1 MKVPISWLSDY
12 VDIDM
17 PIEMLSHKL
26 TMSGLEIGSIDTIGG
41 DWGDLIVV
49 GRILEIN
56 PHPNADRLKVPLID
70 VGQEEPVSV
79 VCGAP
84 NIRVGQNIAYAS
96 EGAKLTNPKTG
107 QLEQLRKAEI
117 RGISS
122 LGMVCSSMELGIS
135 DDHQGILELDQE
147 LLPGTPLTDILGDQI
162 LETELTP
169 NRPDCLS
176 VVGTAYEVA
185 ALTDQDVTYPDTSY
199 FVGDS
204 ADEIGSVMEVFVEE
218 PNLCL
223 RYTGTV
229 VRNVQ
234 VGPSPS
240 WLTNRLERAGI
251 RPINNVVDITNYV
264 MMELGQPLHA
274 FDRAKVTGNTIYVRS
289 AKDKEILKTLDGQV
303 RNLTKETLVIAD
315 VSGPIGLAG
324 IMGGA
329 NTEVDDATNDV
340 FLEAANFSASSI
352 RQSRSLLNLNTE
364 ASYRFERVLQPE
376 LALRALK
383 RATKLLVEI
392 CNGSVTRGHIDVYPG
407 KTEPQNITVSLNKLG
422 RMLGAEFSYSQ
433 VLSVLLKLGFA
444 ELRQPSSVN
453 DLIDTLDPSAAA
465 NRDYSLTVT
474 PPYWRSDI
482 NIEEDVVEEF
492 ARIFGYDNLPS
503 KRLTSE
509 VPEFTP
515 NQYLELKEIVRDNL
529 VGTGMSEM
537 VSYVVTSR
545 ENLRTVGAWPDSE
558 RAMKLLNPMDQTKP
572 WLRSSLLG
580 NLCEGLARN
589 HRVAPSGVRMFEIGH
604 VFTWAMNQSHN
615 DLPNE
620 TEHLVGGITGLRS
633 NVSIWQQA
641 EEVVDFFDLKGI
653 LEHALPVKLNFSPAD
668 HPALKPGVCASISVN
683 GAEVG
688 YIGQIN
694 ENVAGF
700 FELPKD
706 RTFIF
711 EVDLEALANT
721 YDNTPK
727 LFESVARFPSSARD
741 IALLADK
748 QRSSAEIES
757 IIGAHKLVED
767 VLPID
772 SYIGDGIPEGT
783 KSLTYRIIFQSETG
797 TLESGDV
804 DKAQR
809 QIMRSLKHQLNVD
822 ERFHVD

>member
-1 MKVPISWLSDY
+1 
-12 VDIDM
+12 
-17 PIEMLSHKL
+17 ML
-26 TMSGLEIGSIDTIGG
+26 
-41 DWGDLIVV
+41 
-49 GRILEIN
+49 
-56 PHPNADRLKVPLID
+56 
-70 VGQEEPVSV
+70 
-79 VCGAP
+79 
-84 NIRVGQNIAYAS
+84 
-96 EGAKLTNPKTG
+96 
-107 QLEQLRKAEI
+107 
-117 RGISS
+117 
-122 LGMVCSSMELGIS
+122 
-135 DDHQGILELDQE
+135 
-147 LLPGTPLTDILGDQI
+147 
-162 LETELTP
+162 
-169 NRPDCLS
+169 
-176 VVGTAYEVA
+176 
-185 ALTDQDVTYPDTSY
+185 
-199 FVGDS
+199 F
-204 ADEIGSVMEVFVEE
+204 
-218 PNLCL
+218 
-223 RYTGTV
+223 
-229 VRNVQ
+229 
-234 VGPSPS
+234 
-240 WLTNRLERAGI
+240 
-251 RPINNVVDITNYV
+251 
-264 MMELGQPLHA
+264 
-274 FDRAKVTGNTIYVRS
+274 RS
-289 AKDKEILKTLDGQV
+289 
-303 RNLTKETLVIAD
+303 
-315 VSGPIGLAG
+315 
-324 IMGGA
+324 
-329 NTEVDDATNDV
+329 
-340 FLEAANFSASSI
+340 
-352 RQSRSLLNLNTE
+352 
-364 ASYRFERVLQPE
+364 
-376 LALRALK
+376 
-383 RATKLLVEI
+383 
-392 CNGSVTRGHIDVYPG
+392 
-407 KTEPQNITVSLNKLG
+407 
-422 RMLGAEFSYSQ
+422 
-433 VLSVLLKLGFA
+433 
-444 ELRQPSSVN
+444 

-604 VFTWAMNQSHN
+604 VFTWAINQSHD
-615 DLPNE
+615 DLPDE

-668 HPALKPGVCASISVN
+668 HPALKQGGCASISVN

-688 YIGQIN
+688 HIGQIN

-797 TLESGDV
+797 TLESSDV